1 MERILEDSQKDLIIF
16 VAHADDVELSSFG
29 YIAKHY
35 DEYESIKIILATE
48 WEPKEATWLENL
60 AQINNYLSCTTI
72 PHRFDIIEYTNLGY
86 PARRLHSEFDNLKD
100 DFYKLID
107 FKKRFDILTH
117 DSKDCHTDHL
127 AVNQIAMGMYKYA
140 NRFLTAYSPSSAH
153 FDANYFVPMDEG
165 AYSLKK
171 EMCMKYDI
179 AKEQSYSKL
188 GYYLESEEHWNIG
201 KAYQMENFVH
211 TDYEHYEV
219 YRIIKWL

>member
-1 MERILEDSQKDLIIF
+1 
-16 VAHADDVELSSFG
+16 
-29 YIAKHY
+29 
-35 DEYESIKIILATE
+35 
-48 WEPKEATWLENL
+48 
-60 AQINNYLSCTTI
+60 
-72 PHRFDIIEYTNLGY
+72 
-86 PARRLHSEFDNLKD
+86 
-100 DFYKLID
+100 
-107 FKKRFDILTH
+107 
-117 DSKDCHTDHL
+117 
-127 AVNQIAMGMYKYA
+127 
-140 NRFLTAYSPSSAH
+140 
-153 FDANYFVPMDEG
+153 MDEG